1 MRSLG
6 VVVARRA
13 SKRLP
18 DKVLKPLLGEP
29 LIAYAVR
36 AAAASRLDRVLVS
49 TEDEAIAAVARR
61 FGAEAPFLRPLR
73 LAQDFAASHD
83 TVLHALDWAE
93 ADEAR
98 SYDVVVLIQAT
109 TPFMLPRHVDAC
121 LDALQAGDANCCFTA
136 RTVREP
142 PHWMFVAKPD
152 GAAETLLAGHLEGA
166 RQYTQN
172 LPPVFLPTGAAF
184 AVRVAALREQRRIY
198 ATPLRMAEMEAERS
212 IDIDE
217 PLDLVIAEAIGRHY
231 GFHLVE
237 AHRREPAERSA
248 AP

>member
-18 DKVLKPLLGEP
+18 DKVLRPLLGKPLL
-29 LIAYAVR
+29 AYAVC

-61 FGAEAPFLRPLR
+61 FGAEAPFLRPPH
-73 LAQDFAASHD
+73 LAEDFAASHE
-83 TVLHALDWAE
+83 TLLHALDWAE
-93 ADEAR
+93 ADEAQL
-98 SYDVVVLIQAT
+98 YDVVVLIQAT
-109 TPFMLPRHVDAC
+109 TPFMLPRHIDAC
-121 LDALQAGDANCCFTA
+121 LEALRISDANCCFTA

-172 LPPVFLPTGAAF
+172 LPPVLLPTGAAF
-184 AVRVAALREQRRIY
+184 ALRAAALREQRRIY
-198 ATPLRMAEMEAERS
+198 AAPLRTAEMEVERS

-217 PLDLVIAEAIGRHY
+217 PLDLVVAEAIGRHF
-231 GFHLVE
+231 GFGLVE
-237 AHRREPAERSA
+237 ARRGEPAERSA
-248 AP
+248 TP